1 MGKTQI
7 TINTSFYKKMDELE
21 NRVKHEVYSK
31 GEEIVSY
38 AVAISPIYSG
48 AYVNSFSVVPR
59 GAGGGRM
66 RQSAFSQ
73 DVADNQLGRN
83 ELPEGAKDALRNT
96 RANEL
101 RESVRSIDP
110 LESGGFT
117 LRNRSPHNKDVEQKH
132 NVFLRTTDR
141 FR

>member
-38 AVAISPIYSG
+38 AVAISPVYSG
-48 AYVNSFSVVPR
+48 AYVESFSVRPR
-59 GAGGGRM
+59 GDSGGRS
-66 RQSAFSQ
+66 RSSE
-73 DVADNQLGRN
+73 NKP
-83 ELPEGAKDALRNT
+83 ELTPPAKDAKKQDEAERLRQEV
-96 RANEL
+96 RA
-101 RESVRSIDP
+101 VDP

>member
-38 AVAISPIYSG
+38 AVAISPVYSG
-48 AYVNSFSVVPR
+48 AYVESFSVRPR
-59 GAGGGRM
+59 GDSGGRS
-66 RQSAFSQ
+66 RTSE
-73 DVADNQLGRN
+73 NKP
-83 ELPEGAKDALRNT
+83 ELSLPAKDAKKQDEAERLRQEV
-96 RANEL
+96 RA
-101 RESVRSIDP
+101 VDP

-117 LRNRSPHNKDVEQKH
+117 LRNRAPHNKEVEQKH
-132 NVFLRTTDR
+132 NVFLRTKDR